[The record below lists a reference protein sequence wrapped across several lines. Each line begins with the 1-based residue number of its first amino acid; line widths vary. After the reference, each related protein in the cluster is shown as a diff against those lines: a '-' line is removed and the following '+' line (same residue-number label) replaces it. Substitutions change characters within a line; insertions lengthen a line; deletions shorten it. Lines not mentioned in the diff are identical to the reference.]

1 MPSFEDPGEFLRHA
15 VLDTV
20 VPHASNIDLEAA
32 LTSALEGGADDLP
45 AVLSS
50 IPQRSLL
57 FFGRWIYATL
67 AGLYL
72 LLISSDLDEY
82 CTPRIILRLS
92 NCSESSLKHHLQHLE
107 VRLDAFAIEP
117 AESVAE
123 SPTPTRDLIFSGVV
137 GGDEDPLVV
146 VNEFESDMG
155 SGNHVYVIW
164 SIETFLSM
172 ALASLVCLTVILIA
186 N

>member
-1 MPSFEDPGEFLRHA
+1 M
-15 VLDTV
+15 
-20 VPHASNIDLEAA
+20 
-32 LTSALEGGADDLP
+32 
-45 AVLSS
+45 
-50 IPQRSLL
+50 
-57 FFGRWIYATL
+57 
-67 AGLYL
+67 
-72 LLISSDLDEY
+72 SSDLDEF
-82 CTPRIILRLS
+82 CTPRIVLRLS

-123 SPTPTRDLIFSGVV
+123 NPTPTRDLIFSGAV

-146 VNEFESDMG
+146 VNEFEGDAG

-164 SIETFLSM
+164 SIETFLSTI
-172 ALASLVCLTVILIA
+172 LASLVPCTFTLTV